1 MAAERFLVTG
11 ALGCLGAWVV
21 HELVREGVE
30 VVTFDLGDD
39 DARLRLLLE
48 SDEAV
53 GGARDLREHAAA
65 LVEPVRGDISDPQA
79 VRDVVHDQGI
89 TNVVHLA
96 GLQLPFCAADP
107 ARGASV
113 NVIGTVNVFEAVKGS
128 AAAGRPIAYS
138 SSVAAHDAPGDPAAD
153 PARPGGRPASLYGV
167 WKFANEATAR
177 VYARNDGIASI
188 GLRPAVVYGV
198 GRDQGMT
205 STPTAAALA
214 AARGEPYE
222 ISFGG
227 AAQLH
232 YARDVARAFVA
243 ATRRG
248 AGGAAVGDLGGP
260 TETIAEVVAAIERA
274 APEAA
279 GRITVAGGPL
289 PFPDDLPGA
298 TVDALL
304 GGVERT
310 PLERGVAE
318 TVDRF
323 RRLIASGALPDRT
336 PEPR

>member
-30 VVTFDLGDD
+30 VVAFDLGDD

-48 SDEAV
+48 SDEAE
-53 GGARDLREHAAA
+53 GGAGDLRERAAA
-65 LVEPVRGDISDPQA
+65 LVEPVRGDISDAQA
-79 VRDVVHDQGI
+79 VRDVVHDRGI

-138 SSVAAHDAPGDPAAD
+138 SSVAAHDAPDDPAGDPAH
-153 PARPGGRPASLYGV
+153 PSGRPASLYGV

-177 VYARNDGIASI
+177 VYARADGIASA

-214 AARGEPYE
+214 AARGEAYE

-232 YARDVARAFVA
+232 HARDVARAFVA
-243 ATRRG
+243 ATRSEPAG
-248 AGGAAVGDLGGP
+248 AVVGDLGGP
-260 TETIAEVVAAIERA
+260 SETIAEVVAAIERA

-279 GRITVAGGPL
+279 GRITVAGDPL
-289 PFPDDLPGA
+289 PFPADLSGA
-298 TVDALL
+298 TLDALL

-310 PLERGVAE
+310 PLADGVAE
-318 TVDRF
+318 TIGRF
-323 RRLIASGALPDRT
+323 RRLIAAGALPART
-336 PEPR
+336 PGTR